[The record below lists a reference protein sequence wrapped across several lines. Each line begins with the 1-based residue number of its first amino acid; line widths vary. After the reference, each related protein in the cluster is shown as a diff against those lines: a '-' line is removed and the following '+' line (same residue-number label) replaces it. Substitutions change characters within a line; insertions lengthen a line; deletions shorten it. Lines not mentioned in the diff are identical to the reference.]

1 MYLEGCLNLKSPLL
15 AGSICPLLMLS
26 ASSVQ
31 IVCVH
36 YVASQMMSSQV
47 SALNLA
53 LFERELLFL
62 FHHRICL
69 QSVSVT
75 KQHRIYLCPLKS

>member
-31 IVCVH
+31 IVCIH
-36 YVASQMMSSQV
+36 YDASQMMSPQV
-47 SALNLA
+47 SALDLA
-53 LFERELLFL
+53 LFERELFL
-62 FHHRICL
+62 YHHWICL
-69 QSVSVT
+69 QSVLVT
-75 KQHRIYLCPLKS
+75 KQYHTYFCPLKS